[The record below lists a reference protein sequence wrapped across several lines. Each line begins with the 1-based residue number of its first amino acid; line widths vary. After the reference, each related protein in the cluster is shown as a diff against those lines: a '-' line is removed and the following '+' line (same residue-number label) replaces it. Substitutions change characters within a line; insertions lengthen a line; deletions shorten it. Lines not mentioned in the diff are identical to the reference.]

1 MFPQVVGKD
10 PTNQDF
16 TQAPYPAMG
25 LTLEKARRFAVT
37 FKAHAAVGAVNPLHT
52 AFGAEAPHGAVV
64 ARAVLRAAAFKVVP

>member
-1 MFPQVVGKD
+1 
-10 PTNQDF
+10 
-16 TQAPYPAMG
+16 MG